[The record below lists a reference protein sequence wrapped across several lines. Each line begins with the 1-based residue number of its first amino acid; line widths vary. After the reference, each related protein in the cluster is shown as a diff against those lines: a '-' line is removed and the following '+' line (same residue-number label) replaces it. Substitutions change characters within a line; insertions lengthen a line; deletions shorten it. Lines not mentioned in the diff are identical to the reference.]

1 MALLSLAPFVVN
13 LTDKLFRPL
22 FFSLI
27 AWLEPSSL
35 LLEAN
40 SSGEVMEVESGQ
52 TTTTLS
58 LASMI
63 NVGES
68 EAQCLAV
75 LQKCRRKIFYRVVV
89 KLTELLHVC
98 SCD

>member
-1 MALLSLAPFVVN
+1 MILLSLAPFVIN
-13 LTDKLFRPL
+13 LTEKLFRPL

-35 LLEAN
+35 LLERN
-40 SSGEVMEVESGQ
+40 EEGGNESS
-52 TTTTLS
+52 L
-58 LASMI
+58 LAASI
-63 NVGES
+63 LTDET

-75 LQKCRRKIFYRVVV
+75 LQKYRRKIFYRVVV

-98 SCD
+98 FVS